1 LMNTTTKPTEMSN
14 NKLEWSKLTKEQKE
28 QLLKGI
34 SEILI
39 DCLNERRKIHKKYM
53 EDLYYE
59 LFTPFYI
66 KWWHKVIKLRRR

>member
-1 LMNTTTKPTEMSN
+1 MSGTTKPTEMSN

-34 SEILI
+34 GEILI
-39 DCLNERRKIHKKYM
+39 DYLNERRKIHKKYM
-53 EDLYYE
+53 EDLHYE

-66 KWWHKVIKLRRR
+66 KWWHKLTKIRR